1 VPGHEPRGVR
11 RERPSGRRLTAA
23 VGLLA
28 PLLFATC
35 RGDQSALDPASPAAR
50 DIAALWWVLF
60 AVAAVVVAAVSMLVV
75 VAAMRRGR
83 VGRRGGM
90 GLVVVGG
97 VIVPLAVLIGVFVAT
112 IAVLPSVSAPAPG
125 QGRLAV
131 EVIGHQFW
139 WEARYPEPGV
149 TTANEIHIPTGT
161 PVELRVRTRDVIHSF
176 WVPRLDR
183 KIDMIPGRTNR
194 ILLQADR
201 PGAYRGQCAEFC
213 GLAHAQM
220 AFVVVAEP
228 RAVFEDWL
236 AREAADA
243 AEPTEESAALGQE
256 VFLSGTCAAC
266 HTVRGTSASATVGP
280 DLTHLASRRWLAAGT
295 VPNTRDSLRG
305 WVTDPQGVKPGARMP
320 PTSMSRAEL
329 EALLDYLES
338 LT

>member
-1 VPGHEPRGVR
+1 VPGHERRGDA
-11 RERPSGRRLTAA
+11 RERRKDRRLAVA

-28 PLLFATC
+28 PALFATC

-50 DIAALWWVLF
+50 DIASLWWILF
-60 AVAAVVVAAVSMLVV
+60 AVSAVVVAAVTMLVL
-75 VAAMRRGR
+75 VAALRRR
-83 VGRRGGM
+83 RSRRGGGI

-97 VIVPLAVLIGVFVAT
+97 VVVPLVVLIGLFVLT
-112 IAVLPSVSAPAPG
+112 VAVLPSVSAPAPG
-125 QGRLAV
+125 EGALTV
-131 EVIGHQFW
+131 EVVGHQFW
-139 WEARYPEPGV
+139 WEVRYPERDV
-149 TTANEIHIPTGT
+149 TTANEIHIPTHT

-201 PGAYRGQCAEFC
+201 PGVYRGQCAEFC

-220 AFVVVAEP
+220 AFLVVAQP
-228 RAVFEDWL
+228 RPAFDQWL
-236 AREAADA
+236 AGQAADA
-243 AEPTEESAALGQE
+243 ADPTDEGAALGQE
-256 VFLSGTCAAC
+256 VFLSSTCVAC
-266 HTVRGTSASATVGP
+266 HTVRGTPASATVGP

-295 VPNTRDSLRG
+295 VPNTRGYLGG
-305 WVTDPQGVKPGARMP
+305 WIADPQGIKPGARMP
-320 PTSMSRAEL
+320 PTSLSGPEL